1 MTMLGTTR
9 NQSKRMGSNRKDK
22 VPSCLARCA
31 RTLSFTA
38 ARPGSKLQRRVQRRD
53 LDKSLSVGPFHETC
67 QGQLA
72 IRSIYTAE
80 AVCFSIKWMESKW
93 PGRPWVFEK
102 ISSHSSHDR
111 FGRDELCIVNQVA
124 NYDPR
129 VCMRSSISLQVPR
142 CVFICPCP
150 FPKVFS
156 SDASKPLIVSHNLCS
171 KCYALGRIRRTSARA
186 DLSSKTW
193 AVAGSSVHTGRGEST
208 HVLPTK

>member
-1 MTMLGTTR
+1 MRWTPAFPSSEKPCASTRLSALFRSRSRSECSSCQLKRRTPVVTMFGTTR

-111 FGRDELCIVNQVA
+111 FGRDELC
-124 NYDPR
+124 
-129 VCMRSSISLQVPR
+129 M
-142 CVFICPCP
+142 
-150 FPKVFS
+150 
-156 SDASKPLIVSHNLCS
+156 
-171 KCYALGRIRRTSARA
+171 
-186 DLSSKTW
+186 
-193 AVAGSSVHTGRGEST
+193 
-208 HVLPTK
+208 